1 MLEEAERGLIAA
13 DVVEEEAVVGVKDP
27 RIDPFAHPASVR
39 NGLRPT
45 AIMRGLSREVLSLV
59 AWGAAAVAAFYAIFS
74 EPVRKQAT
82 DLLKPYIGENDVV
95 VTIAV
100 AGAVFL
106 VVLIV
111 LSIIGAKIS
120 DALLETGA
128 GPIDR
133 TLGFFY
139 GLARGLVLMMA
150 VFIFYVWLV
159 PRDKIDNA
167 VRDAMTLPLVTSVS
181 SFAVDTL
188 LTVGLMGPDLAD
200 DLQAKIGNP
209 STLSTRGDAEAPA
222 FVKSTRF
229 PDGVLEGLVL
239 GIAPVPPGLGAE
251 SSSPYGHSPGLAF
264 REGGGTARR

>member
-1 MLEEAERGLIAA
+1 MSFTWPDIAL
-13 DVVEEEAVVGVKDP
+13 AVVML
-27 RIDPFAHPASVR
+27 IS
-39 NGLRPT
+39 GLM

-209 STLSTRGDAEAPA
+209 STLSTRGDAEAPGPGA
-222 FVKSTRF
+222 PQQGEAETGYRSNQTNTLNQIIESTQ
-229 PDGVLEGLVL
+229 
-239 GIAPVPPGLGAE
+239 
-251 SSSPYGHSPGLAF
+251 
-264 REGGGTARR
+264 GTQ

>member
-1 MLEEAERGLIAA
+1 MSFTWPDIALGAVMLISGLM
-13 DVVEEEAVVGVKDP
+13 
-27 RIDPFAHPASVR
+27 
-39 NGLRPT
+39 

-59 AWGAAAVAAFYAIFS
+59 AWGAAAVAAFYPIFS

-209 STLSTRGDAEAPA
+209 STLSTRGDAEAPGPGA
-222 FVKSTRF
+222 PQQGEAETGYRSNQTNTLNQIIESTQ
-229 PDGVLEGLVL
+229 
-239 GIAPVPPGLGAE
+239 
-251 SSSPYGHSPGLAF
+251 
-264 REGGGTARR
+264 GTQ

>member
-1 MLEEAERGLIAA
+1 MSFTWPDIALGAVMLISGLM
-13 DVVEEEAVVGVKDP
+13 
-27 RIDPFAHPASVR
+27 
-39 NGLRPT
+39 

-133 TLGFFY
+133 TLGLFY

-209 STLSTRGDAEAPA
+209 STLSTRGDAEAPGPGA
-222 FVKSTRF
+222 PQQGEAETGYRSNQTNTLNQIIESTQ
-229 PDGVLEGLVL
+229 
-239 GIAPVPPGLGAE
+239 
-251 SSSPYGHSPGLAF
+251 
-264 REGGGTARR
+264 GTQ

>member
-1 MLEEAERGLIAA
+1 MSFTWPDIALGAVMLISGLM
-13 DVVEEEAVVGVKDP
+13 
-27 RIDPFAHPASVR
+27 
-39 NGLRPT
+39 

-209 STLSTRGDAEAPA
+209 STLSTRGDAEAP
-222 FVKSTRF
+222 
-229 PDGVLEGLVL
+229 
-239 GIAPVPPGLGAE
+239 
-251 SSSPYGHSPGLAF
+251 SPGAAQQGEAETGYRSNQTNTLNQII
-264 REGGGTARR
+264 ESTQGTQ

>member
-1 MLEEAERGLIAA
+1 MSFTWPDIALGAVMLISGLM
-13 DVVEEEAVVGVKDP
+13 
-27 RIDPFAHPASVR
+27 
-39 NGLRPT
+39 

-82 DLLKPYIGENDVV
+82 DLLKPYIGDNDVV

-209 STLSTRGDAEAPA
+209 STLSTRGDAEAPGPGA
-222 FVKSTRF
+222 PQQGEAETGYRSNQTNTLNQIIESTQ
-229 PDGVLEGLVL
+229 
-239 GIAPVPPGLGAE
+239 
-251 SSSPYGHSPGLAF
+251 
-264 REGGGTARR
+264 GTQ

>member
-1 MLEEAERGLIAA
+1 MSFTWPDIALGAVMLISGLM
-13 DVVEEEAVVGVKDP
+13 
-27 RIDPFAHPASVR
+27 
-39 NGLRPT
+39 

-167 VRDAMTLPLVTSVS
+167 VRDAMTLPLVMSVS

-209 STLSTRGDAEAPA
+209 STLSTRGDAEAPGPGA
-222 FVKSTRF
+222 PQQGEAETGYRSNQTNTLNQIIESTQ
-229 PDGVLEGLVL
+229 
-239 GIAPVPPGLGAE
+239 
-251 SSSPYGHSPGLAF
+251 
-264 REGGGTARR
+264 GTQ

>member
-1 MLEEAERGLIAA
+1 MSFTWPDIALGAVMLISGLI
-13 DVVEEEAVVGVKDP
+13 
-27 RIDPFAHPASVR
+27 
-39 NGLRPT
+39 

-59 AWGAAAVAAFYAIFS
+59 AGGAAAVAAVYAIFS

-150 VFIFYVWLV
+150 VFLFYVWLV

-209 STLSTRGDAEAPA
+209 STLSTRGDAEAPGPGA
-222 FVKSTRF
+222 PQQGEAETGYRSHQTNTLNQIIESTQ
-229 PDGVLEGLVL
+229 
-239 GIAPVPPGLGAE
+239 
-251 SSSPYGHSPGLAF
+251 
-264 REGGGTARR
+264 GTQ

>member
-1 MLEEAERGLIAA
+1 MSFTWPDIALGAVMLISGLM
-13 DVVEEEAVVGVKDP
+13 
-27 RIDPFAHPASVR
+27 
-39 NGLRPT
+39 

-209 STLSTRGDAEAPA
+209 STLSTRGDAEAP
-222 FVKSTRF
+222 
-229 PDGVLEGLVL
+229 
-239 GIAPVPPGLGAE
+239 
-251 SSSPYGHSPGLAF
+251 SPGAPQQGEAETGYRSNQTNTLNQII
-264 REGGGTARR
+264 ESTQGTQ

>member
-1 MLEEAERGLIAA
+1 MSFTWPDIALGAVMLISGLM
-13 DVVEEEAVVGVKDP
+13 
-27 RIDPFAHPASVR
+27 
-39 NGLRPT
+39 

-74 EPVRKQAT
+74 EPVRKQAN

-209 STLSTRGDAEAPA
+209 STLSTRGDAEAPGPGA
-222 FVKSTRF
+222 PQQGEAETGYRSNQTNTLNQIIESTQ
-229 PDGVLEGLVL
+229 
-239 GIAPVPPGLGAE
+239 
-251 SSSPYGHSPGLAF
+251 
-264 REGGGTARR
+264 GTQ

>member
-1 MLEEAERGLIAA
+1 MSFTWPDIALAAVMLISGLM
-13 DVVEEEAVVGVKDP
+13 
-27 RIDPFAHPASVR
+27 
-39 NGLRPT
+39 

-74 EPVRKQAT
+74 EPVRKQAS
-82 DLLKPYIGENDVV
+82 DLLSPYIGDNDVV

-100 AGAVFL
+100 AGVVFL

-167 VRDAMTLPLVTSVS
+167 VRDAMSLPMMTSVS
-181 SFAVDTL
+181 GFAVDTL

-209 STLSTRGDAEAPA
+209 STLSTRGDAEAPRA
-222 FVKSTRF
+222 GTQPQGESETGYRSNQTNTLNQIIESTQ
-229 PDGVLEGLVL
+229 
-239 GIAPVPPGLGAE
+239 
-251 SSSPYGHSPGLAF
+251 
-264 REGGGTARR
+264 GTQ

>member
-1 MLEEAERGLIAA
+1 MSFTWPDIALGAVMLISGLM
-13 DVVEEEAVVGVKDP
+13 
-27 RIDPFAHPASVR
+27 
-39 NGLRPT
+39 

-209 STLSTRGDAEAPA
+209 STLSTRGDAEAPGPGA
-222 FVKSTRF
+222 PQQGEAETGYRSNQTNTLNQIIESTQ
-229 PDGVLEGLVL
+229 
-239 GIAPVPPGLGAE
+239 
-251 SSSPYGHSPGLAF
+251 
-264 REGGGTARR
+264 GTQ

>member
-1 MLEEAERGLIAA
+1 MSFTWPDIALGAVMLISGLM
-13 DVVEEEAVVGVKDP
+13 
-27 RIDPFAHPASVR
+27 
-39 NGLRPT
+39 

-106 VVLIV
+106 MVLIV

-209 STLSTRGDAEAPA
+209 STLSTRGDAEAPGPGA
-222 FVKSTRF
+222 PQQGEAETGYRSNQTNTLNQIIESTQ
-229 PDGVLEGLVL
+229 
-239 GIAPVPPGLGAE
+239 
-251 SSSPYGHSPGLAF
+251 
-264 REGGGTARR
+264 GTQ

>member
-1 MLEEAERGLIAA
+1 MSFTWPDIALAAVMLISGLM
-13 DVVEEEAVVGVKDP
+13 
-27 RIDPFAHPASVR
+27 
-39 NGLRPT
+39 

-59 AWGAAAVAAFYAIFS
+59 AWSAAAVAAFYAIFS

-139 GLARGLVLMMA
+139 GLARGLVLTMA

-200 DLQAKIGNP
+200 DLQSKIGNP
-209 STLSTRGDAEAPA
+209 ATLSTRGDAEAPRPGTRQQGETETGYRSNQTNTLNQIIE
-222 FVKSTRF
+222 STQ
-229 PDGVLEGLVL
+229 
-239 GIAPVPPGLGAE
+239 
-251 SSSPYGHSPGLAF
+251 
-264 REGGGTARR
+264 GTQ

>member
-1 MLEEAERGLIAA
+1 MSFTWPDIALGAVMLISGLM
-13 DVVEEEAVVGVKDP
+13 
-27 RIDPFAHPASVR
+27 
-39 NGLRPT
+39 

-209 STLSTRGDAEAPA
+209 STLSTRGDAEAPGPGA
-222 FVKSTRF
+222 PQQGEAETGYRSNQTNTLNQVIESTQ
-229 PDGVLEGLVL
+229 
-239 GIAPVPPGLGAE
+239 
-251 SSSPYGHSPGLAF
+251 
-264 REGGGTARR
+264 GTQ

>member
-1 MLEEAERGLIAA
+1 MSFTWPDIALAAVMLISGLM
-13 DVVEEEAVVGVKDP
+13 
-27 RIDPFAHPASVR
+27 
-39 NGLRPT
+39 

-59 AWGAAAVAAFYAIFS
+59 AWSAAAVAAFYAIFS

-200 DLQAKIGNP
+200 DLQSKIGNP
-209 STLSTRGDAEAPA
+209 ATLSTRGDAEAPLPGTRQQGETETGYRSNQTNTLNQIIE
-222 FVKSTRF
+222 STQ
-229 PDGVLEGLVL
+229 
-239 GIAPVPPGLGAE
+239 
-251 SSSPYGHSPGLAF
+251 
-264 REGGGTARR
+264 GTQ

>member
-1 MLEEAERGLIAA
+1 MSFTWPDIALGAVMLISGLM
-13 DVVEEEAVVGVKDP
+13 
-27 RIDPFAHPASVR
+27 
-39 NGLRPT
+39 

-82 DLLKPYIGENDVV
+82 DLLKPYIGDNDVV

-209 STLSTRGDAEAPA
+209 STLSTRGDAEAPGPGA
-222 FVKSTRF
+222 PQQGEPETGYRSNQTNTLNQIIESTQ
-229 PDGVLEGLVL
+229 
-239 GIAPVPPGLGAE
+239 
-251 SSSPYGHSPGLAF
+251 
-264 REGGGTARR
+264 GTQ

>member
-1 MLEEAERGLIAA
+1 MSFTWPDIALAAVMVISGLM
-13 DVVEEEAVVGVKDP
+13 
-27 RIDPFAHPASVR
+27 
-39 NGLRPT
+39 
-45 AIMRGLSREVLSLV
+45 AIMRGFSREVLSLV

-74 EPVRKQAT
+74 QPVRKQAT
-82 DLLKPYIGENDVV
+82 DLLRPYIGDNDVV

-159 PRDKIDNA
+159 PRDKIDIA
-167 VRDAMTLPLVTSVS
+167 VRDAMALPVMTSVS
-181 SFAVDTL
+181 NFAVDIL

-209 STLSTRGDAEAPA
+209 ETLSTRSDAEAPA
-222 FVKSTRF
+222 
-229 PDGVLEGLVL
+229 
-239 GIAPVPPGLGAE
+239 
-251 SSSPYGHSPGLAF
+251 
-264 REGGGTARR
+264 GGTQLPSDAETGYRSNQTDTLNQIIESTQGTQ

>member
-1 MLEEAERGLIAA
+1 MSFTWPDIALGAVMLISGLM
-13 DVVEEEAVVGVKDP
+13 
-27 RIDPFAHPASVR
+27 
-39 NGLRPT
+39 
-45 AIMRGLSREVLSLV
+45 AIMRGLSREALSLV

-209 STLSTRGDAEAPA
+209 STLSTRGDAEAPGPGA
-222 FVKSTRF
+222 PQQGEAETGYRSNQTNTLNQIIESTQ
-229 PDGVLEGLVL
+229 
-239 GIAPVPPGLGAE
+239 
-251 SSSPYGHSPGLAF
+251 
-264 REGGGTARR
+264 GTQ